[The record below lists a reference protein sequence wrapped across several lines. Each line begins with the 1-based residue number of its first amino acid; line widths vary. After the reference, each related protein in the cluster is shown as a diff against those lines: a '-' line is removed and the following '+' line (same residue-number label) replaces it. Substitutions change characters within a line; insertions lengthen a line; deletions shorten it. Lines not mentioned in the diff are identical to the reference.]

1 VRIVLQ
7 EEFGNTGESG
17 SCIGAEVQVWLH
29 IIEELEKD
37 GERPI
42 TFDDFYDAVLV
53 VI

>member
-1 VRIVLQ
+1 MILQ
-7 EEFGNTGESG
+7 EEFGNKGDSG
-17 SCIGAEVQVWLH
+17 ASMGHEAQVWLH

-42 TFDDFYDAVLV
+42 TFDEFFDAILM